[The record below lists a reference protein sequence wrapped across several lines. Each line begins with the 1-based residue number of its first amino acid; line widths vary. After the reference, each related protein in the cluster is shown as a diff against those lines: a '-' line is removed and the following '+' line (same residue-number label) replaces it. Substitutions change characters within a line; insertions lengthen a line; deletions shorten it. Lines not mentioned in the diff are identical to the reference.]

1 MLTNFYV
8 LPKDTIEMLAAKY
21 DRSDL
26 VQHALAELL
35 HRRVREQQLLNKAAE
50 SLAEARVARGVLTLR
65 WKRVGEHDLPIPS
78 RVHDDDAGFDL
89 SVVIPGGGTSDG
101 RREVLQ
107 MFGTGWAVAIPV
119 GWFGLIVPRSS
130 VGKAGWDIE
139 SSGVIDAGYRGE
151 VMLPL
156 IYRGEPFNAK
166 RVLRHGDRV
175 AQMLLLPVPRV
186 ESEEALE
193 LPPTARGAGGFGSTG
208 SGSTAR

>member
-156 IYRGEPFNAK
+156 IYRGELFNAK

-186 ESEEALE
+186 ESEEVLE

-208 SGSTAR
+208 SGTR

>member
-156 IYRGEPFNAK
+156 IYRGELFSQK

-186 ESEEALE
+186 ESEEVGE

-208 SGSTAR
+208 SGAR

>member
-186 ESEEALE
+186 ESEEVLE

-208 SGSTAR
+208 SGTR